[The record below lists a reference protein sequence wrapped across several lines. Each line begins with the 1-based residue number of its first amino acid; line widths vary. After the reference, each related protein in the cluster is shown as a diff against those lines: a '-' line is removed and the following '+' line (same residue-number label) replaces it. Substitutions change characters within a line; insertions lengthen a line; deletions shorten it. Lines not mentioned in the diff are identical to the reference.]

1 MGNDEKV
8 LFDAVL
14 KHFTD
19 TYRLTI
25 EYPYDDE
32 CMQIRQGNQIIGI
45 LNPIGHNLLYCLKT
59 LLDMLRN
66 ELR

>member
-1 MGNDEKV
+1 MSNDEKV

-14 KHFTD
+14 KHFKE
-19 TYRLTI
+19 TYTLTI
-25 EYPYDDE
+25 DYPYDDE
-32 CMQIRQGNQIIGI
+32 CMQISQENRIIGI

-59 LLDMLRN
+59 LVDMLRN